1 MGDGIELCTRAM
13 NHRVCLLICGTLFL
27 SAALAIPVQDEA
39 QKDSVIN
46 IFETAVTENVQEARS
61 TCASKLKFNSATQSG
76 NTHGHSSAY
85 GAKSAIDGNSGTRN
99 GIEGSW
105 TGDLGREHTLKSLTV
120 EWEACQC
127 AKADSV
133 LVDVS
138 TDGRSWKRFASF
150 GGWHQWGG
158 RKQRSVSGSGQ
169 ARYVRLTGTGNMS
182 NRWMSFFEVTATGCP
197 GTTMIT
203 LAPQVANEVPP
214 DEVSAGGKKFV
225 LSGVEGCP
233 CPDGHTHR
241 TPTKK
246 SQQACAQHCASTSS
260 CDVFY
265 WNDLTTD
272 CWLSQSVFVVHAD
285 SFCPGKQGSF
295 CYTFMHFPA

>member
-1 MGDGIELCTRAM
+1 MGELCTRAM

-76 NTHGHSSAY
+76 NTHGHSSTY
-85 GAKSAIDGNSGTRN
+85 G
-99 GIEGSW
+99 
-105 TGDLGREHTLKSLTV
+105 
-120 EWEACQC
+120 

-182 NRWMSFFEVTATGCP
+182 NRWMSFYEVTATGCP
-197 GTTMIT
+197 
-203 LAPQVANEVPP
+203 VPVLHP
-214 DEVSAGGKKFV
+214 SSAHLK
-225 LSGVEGCP
+225 C
-233 CPDGHTHR
+233 
-241 TPTKK
+241 
-246 SQQACAQHCASTSS
+246 
-260 CDVFY
+260 Y
-265 WNDLTTD
+265 
-272 CWLSQSVFVVHAD
+272 
-285 SFCPGKQGSF
+285 GSD
-295 CYTFMHFPA
+295 Y